1 MKFSLVVGQGAAK
14 GKLIPISLPQFVI
27 GRDSKCHL
35 RPVSQTISKRHC
47 ELLIREERAFV
58 KDLGSTNGT
67 FINDVPVKGERELHD
82 GDVLKV
88 GPLDFQVRLEGAVPA
103 ETQAEQ
109 PTQVQKETQAPPPP
123 PAPAKA
129 PPAKPSGKPPAPVEA
144 NAEGLDEEAVGSL
157 LLELTG
163 DEEAS
168 PNDSLSGSTIM
179 EVLLPQ
185 AEDEKNKQP
194 YRPQSNKAAS
204 NEENTSSA
212 AKAILEKYRRR
223 PRA

>member
-1 MKFSLVVGQGAAK
+1 MKLSLVVGQGAAK

-47 ELLIREERAFV
+47 ELHIRDGKAFA

-67 FINDVPVKGERELHD
+67 FINEVQLKGERELHD

-88 GPLDFQVRLEGAVPA
+88 GPLDFGVRIEVEAAVEAQVES
-103 ETQAEQ
+103 
-109 PTQVQKETQAPPPP
+109 PTQVEKETQVPPPP
-123 PAPAKA
+123 PPPKAPAKPAAA
-129 PPAKPSGKPPAPVEA
+129 PKAPAEA
-144 NAEGLDEEAVGSL
+144 EAKGEALDDEAVGSL

-163 DEEAS
+163 GEDAS

-179 EVLLPQ
+179 EMLVPQ
-185 AEDEKNKQP
+185 AEDEKKQP
-194 YRPQSNKAAS
+194 YRPQINKAAS
-204 NEENTSSA
+204 NTDNTSSA
-212 AKAILEKYRRR
+212 AKLILEKYRRR
-223 PRA
+223 PRS